1 MPMNSVMV
9 RVLKS
14 LALALLCIPATA
26 QDLVTVRNADKLQ
39 SLGMSA
45 IHAPNSPDSLHFRPI
60 GKDIPVYSR
69 SNIDQWI
76 SFSIYNATSEPTLFL
91 TARAPNAPLLIL
103 YRGKTEIYRAGN
115 TFPFAQRAQN
125 DVDFVANLRL
135 RPGDTATYFL
145 HVVSNHPLVLPLVVG
160 TQAATDQ
167 AGDSNIFILGAYFGI
182 LLVIFFY
189 NLFLYFSVKDRN
201 YLYYIIYV
209 FLLGMAQLASSGFA
223 FKYCWPNYPGL
234 NNYMVVLFS
243 GLVCIMAIV
252 FAIYFLQ
259 IRKYAPRIMFIN
271 TYFLVTYSVAIV
283 GNWFGANWLSYN
295 ILDINGFFMAV
306 YVITV
311 SAYIAAKGFRAAYFY
326 LLAWSIFMVGLI
338 FYVLKN
344 YGILSSSIFSNY
356 ALYIGS
362 SLEAVL
368 LSIALA
374 DKINELKREKEASQE
389 QALEVAR
396 ENEQI
401 VKNQNLLLEAK
412 VHERTEELEKTN
424 LSLNN
429 ALDHLKSTQSQLV
442 ESEKMASL
450 GVLTAGIAHE
460 INNPINFVK
469 SNIKP
474 LQLDIKDLLEIIT
487 QYESLDPAKD
497 FKTQIGNINSYKSQ
511 VDIPY
516 IRQEIS
522 SLLQGIEDGAARTA
536 EIVRGLRTF
545 SRLDETEL
553 KKVSLHEGLDSTL
566 VLLRSNMP
574 VNVQVVREYA
584 TVPAVECFPGKLN
597 QVFMNIMSNAVYA
610 MDKKH
615 SGQTETLTVGT
626 ILHDPD
632 HVMVRIADTGIG
644 MQDSIKEKI
653 FDPFFTTK
661 EIGEGTGLGLSIVF
675 SIIEKHKGKVLVHST
690 PGVGTEF
697 QIILPINHPSN

>member
-1 MPMNSVMV
+1 
-9 RVLKS
+9 
-14 LALALLCIPATA
+14 
-26 QDLVTVRNADKLQ
+26 
-39 SLGMSA
+39 
-45 IHAPNSPDSLHFRPI
+45 
-60 GKDIPVYSR
+60 
-69 SNIDQWI
+69 
-76 SFSIYNATSEPTLFL
+76 
-91 TARAPNAPLLIL
+91 
-103 YRGKTEIYRAGN
+103 
-115 TFPFAQRAQN
+115 
-125 DVDFVANLRL
+125 
-135 RPGDTATYFL
+135 
-145 HVVSNHPLVLPLVVG
+145 
-160 TQAATDQ
+160 
-167 AGDSNIFILGAYFGI
+167 
-182 LLVIFFY
+182 
-189 NLFLYFSVKDRN
+189 
-201 YLYYIIYV
+201 
-209 FLLGMAQLASSGFA
+209 
-223 FKYCWPNYPGL
+223 
-234 NNYMVVLFS
+234 
-243 GLVCIMAIV
+243 
-252 FAIYFLQ
+252 
-259 IRKYAPRIMFIN
+259 MFIN
-271 TYFLVTYSVAIV
+271 TYFLVTYPVAIM

-306 YVITV
+306 YVVSV

-326 LLAWSIFMVGLI
+326 LVAWTIFMVGLI

-362 SLEAVL
+362 SVEAVL

-389 QALEVAR
+389 QALEIAR

-401 VKNQNLLLEAK
+401 VKNHGGDAASSSSK
-412 VHERTEELEKTN
+412 PRCMSGPKKLEKAN

-474 LQLDIKDLLEIIT
+474 LQLDIKDLLEIIA
-487 QYESLDPAKD
+487 QYEGLDPAMD
-497 FKTQIGNINSYKSQ
+497 VKTQINNINSYKSQ
-511 VDIPY
+511 IDIPY

-536 EIVRGLRTF
+536 EIVKGLRTF

-566 VLLRSNMP
+566 ILLRSNMP

-584 TVPAVECFPGKLN
+584 TVPAIECFPGKLN
-597 QVFMNIMSNAVYA
+597 QVFMNIMSRRAAVF
-610 MDKKH
+610 MDEGKH
-615 SGQTETLTVGT
+615 SGRTETLTVGT
-626 ILHDPD
+626 ILHDPY
-632 HVMVRIADTGIG
+632 HVMVRIADTGTG
-644 MQDSIKEKI
+644 MPDSVKEKI

-697 QIILPINHPSN
+697 QIILPIIHPSN

>member
-1 MPMNSVMV
+1 
-9 RVLKS
+9 
-14 LALALLCIPATA
+14 
-26 QDLVTVRNADKLQ
+26 
-39 SLGMSA
+39 
-45 IHAPNSPDSLHFRPI
+45 
-60 GKDIPVYSR
+60 
-69 SNIDQWI
+69 
-76 SFSIYNATSEPTLFL
+76 
-91 TARAPNAPLLIL
+91 
-103 YRGKTEIYRAGN
+103 
-115 TFPFAQRAQN
+115 
-125 DVDFVANLRL
+125 
-135 RPGDTATYFL
+135 
-145 HVVSNHPLVLPLVVG
+145 
-160 TQAATDQ
+160 
-167 AGDSNIFILGAYFGI
+167 
-182 LLVIFFY
+182 
-189 NLFLYFSVKDRN
+189 
-201 YLYYIIYV
+201 
-209 FLLGMAQLASSGFA
+209 
-223 FKYCWPNYPGL
+223 
-234 NNYMVVLFS
+234 
-243 GLVCIMAIV
+243 
-252 FAIYFLQ
+252 
-259 IRKYAPRIMFIN
+259 
-271 TYFLVTYSVAIV
+271 
-283 GNWFGANWLSYN
+283 
-295 ILDINGFFMAV
+295 
-306 YVITV
+306 
-311 SAYIAAKGFRAAYFY
+311 
-326 LLAWSIFMVGLI
+326 
-338 FYVLKN
+338 
-344 YGILSSSIFSNY
+344 
-356 ALYIGS
+356 
-362 SLEAVL
+362 
-368 LSIALA
+368 
-374 DKINELKREKEASQE
+374 
-389 QALEVAR
+389 
-396 ENEQI
+396 
-401 VKNQNLLLEAK
+401 
-412 VHERTEELEKTN
+412 
-424 LSLNN
+424 
-429 ALDHLKSTQSQLV
+429 
-442 ESEKMASL
+442 MASL